1 MIKPIRRSAG
11 PSSEQ
16 GFVIVAVLWLLAALA
31 ALATIF
37 SVYLSNS
44 ARALAVNDAALQAQ
58 ALGSASRELTAYQ
71 LQLADKD
78 ARPAPGSFPPRL
90 NGADPPVSFVS

>member
-1 MIKPIRRSAG
+1 MTMRCSAG
-11 PSSEQ
+11 SSEQ

-44 ARALAVNDAALQAQ
+44 ARALATSRN
-58 ALGSASRELTAYQ
+58 AS
-71 LQLADKD
+71 
-78 ARPAPGSFPPRL
+78 
-90 NGADPPVSFVS
+90 